1 MIKTPLLSIVTT
13 TKNDQYHENQL
24 QRLKFI
30 ISYFIYSLKKMNAL
44 NKVEFI
50 IVDWGSKE
58 PLSNYFYEEVS
69 KYSAI
74 KFINVPAEESAK
86 CELNFDVSEALN
98 IGMKN
103 SLGEHVMF
111 ASSDQFFPLS
121 VFNNLLNILEKP
133 EIYGIKGNEY
143 KLVPRKFLE
152 DDFLINE
159 TNMEVADQYLQSL
172 NHSAMSNYDFPLNGG
187 GAAGGNL
194 LKKKQWIEIGGIKN
208 TKKHNRGQDLVNL
221 HETSK
226 ICSHIDTSTFGSFLL
241 KLPRSKAG
249 IRQTVVNEVK
259 NPLDNL
265 TFGYQSV
272 INLNN
277 IEIINNL
284 NPPKKKIDF
293 NKQLVSEKKN
303 TITIK
308 EVIGTL
314 IDCISLSNIYSISLK
329 SQDIQFILKTKIIIK
344 TNELKNIILDEKQ
357 AIRFITYLAKSIP
370 DLKFIILMDPKKNSS
385 LDILKFRTAIT
396 HHIYDQKSGYYG
408 HIKVVNFEQ
417 DSLKLVNDL
426 KKLCIIK
433 DFSEDNLT
441 YFKNEFS
448 SSKINAT
455 RIFINNSKTVSYNI
469 KGNFVFSEK
478 KQNLL
483 LSDSFLNFLIYTL
496 KTLSIVRK
504 FLGVLKIKMKLQK
517 VS

>member
-1 MIKTPLLSIVTT
+1 MTKSVLLSIVSVN
-13 TKNDQYHENQL
+13 KNDEYQENQL
-24 QRLKFI
+24 QRTKFI
-30 ISYFIYSLKKMNAL
+30 LNYLTHSLEKLNAVF
-44 NKVEFI
+44 KVEYL
-50 IVDWGSKE
+50 IVDWGSTE
-58 PLSNYFYEEVS
+58 PLSNFFYKEVS
-69 KYSAI
+69 KCPAI
-74 KFINVPAEESAK
+74 KFINIPYEETKK

-98 IGMKN
+98 IGLKN
-103 SLGEHVMF
+103 SLGEHIMF
-111 ASSDQFFPLS
+111 TGPDQFFPLS

-133 EIYGIKGNEY
+133 EIYGLKGNEY
-143 KLVPRKFLE
+143 KLVPRKFLNE
-152 DDFLINE
+152 DFFVDEI
-159 TNMEVADQYLQSL
+159 NMEVVDQYLQSL
-172 NHSAMSNYDFPLNGG
+172 NHSAMPYPDFPLNSGG
-187 GAAGGNL
+187 GTGGNL

-208 TKKHNRGQDLVNL
+208 TKKNNRGQDLVNL

-226 ICSHIDTSTFGSFLL
+226 ICSHIDTATFGSFLL
-241 KLPRSKAG
+241 KLPRSNAG
-249 IRQTVVNEVK
+249 TRQTLVDEIK

-272 INLNN
+272 INSNN

-284 NPPKKKIDF
+284 NPLKKIDF

-308 EVIGTL
+308 EVIEAI
-314 IDCISLSNIYSISLK
+314 IDCISLSNRHAVSLK
-329 SQDIQFILKTKIIIK
+329 SQDIQFILKIKIIIK
-344 TNELKNIILDEKQ
+344 TNELKNIIIDEKQ

-396 HHIYDQKSGYYG
+396 YHINDQKSGYYG

-417 DSLKLVNDL
+417 DSLKLINDL
-426 KKLCIIK
+426 KKLCIIQ

-448 SSKINAT
+448 SSKINAI
-455 RIFINNSKTVSYNI
+455 RVFINNSKTVNYDI
-469 KGNFVFSEK
+469 KGNFIFSQK
-478 KQNLL
+478 NQNLL

-504 FLGVLKIKMKLQK
+504 YLGILKIKMKL
-517 VS
+517 

>member
-44 NKVEFI
+44 SKVEYI

-58 PLSNYFYEEVS
+58 PLSIYFYEEVS

-74 KFINVPAEESAK
+74 KFINVPAEETAK

-98 IGMKN
+98 IGLKN

-111 ASSDQFFPLS
+111 TSPDQFFPLS

-172 NHSAMSNYDFPLNGG
+172 NHSAMSNYDFPINSGG
-187 GAAGGNL
+187 GAGGNL

-221 HETSK
+221 HETSR
-226 ICSHIDTSTFGSFLL
+226 ICLHIDTSTFGSYLL
-241 KLPRSKAG
+241 KLPRSKG
-249 IRQTVVNEVK
+249 GFRQTVIDEVK
-259 NPLDNL
+259 NPLNYL
-265 TFGYQSV
+265 TFRYQSIV
-272 INLNN
+272 NLNN
-277 IEIINNL
+277 IEIISNL

-303 TITIK
+303 MITIK
-308 EVIGTL
+308 EVL
-314 IDCISLSNIYSISLK
+314 EAVIDCISLSNRHAISLN
-329 SQDIQFILKTKIIIK
+329 SQDIQFIFKIKTIIK
-344 TNELKNIILDEKQ
+344 KNRLKNIVLDEKQ
-357 AIRFITYLAKSIP
+357 AVRFITYLAKSIP
-370 DLKFIILMDPKKNSS
+370 DLRFIILMNPKKNSS

-396 HHIYDQKSGYYG
+396 YYINNRKFGYYG
-408 HIKVVNFEQ
+408 HIKVVSFEK
-417 DSLKLVNDL
+417 DSFKFINDL
-426 KKLCIIK
+426 KKSCIMQ
-433 DFSEDNLT
+433 DLSTDNLN
-441 YFKNEFS
+441 YFKDKFS
-448 SSKINAT
+448 SSKINSIRT
-455 RIFINNSKTVSYNI
+455 FKNNSKTVTYNI
-469 KGNFVFSEK
+469 KGNFLFTQK
-478 KQNLL
+478 NQKFL
-483 LSDSFLNFLIYTL
+483 LSDSFLNFVIYTF
-496 KTLSIVRK
+496 KTLKIVRK
-504 FLGVLKIKMKLQK
+504 FLGVLKRKLKK
-517 VS
+517 V

>member
-44 NKVEFI
+44 SKVEYI

-58 PLSNYFYEEVS
+58 TLSNYFYEEVS

-74 KFINVPAEESAK
+74 KFINVPAEETAK

-98 IGMKN
+98 IGLKN

-111 ASSDQFFPLS
+111 TSSDQFFPLS

-143 KLVPRKFLE
+143 KLVPRKFLK
-152 DDFLINE
+152 DDFFINE
-159 TNMEVADQYLQSL
+159 TNMEVVDQYLQSL
-172 NHSAMSNYDFPLNGG
+172 NHSAMPYPNFPINSGG
-187 GAAGGNL
+187 GAGGNL

-241 KLPRSKAG
+241 KLPRSKEG
-249 IRQTVVNEVK
+249 FRQTVIDEVK
-259 NPLDNL
+259 NPLNYL
-265 TFGYQSV
+265 TFRYQSIV
-272 INLNN
+272 NLNN
-277 IEIINNL
+277 IEIISNL

-303 TITIK
+303 TIAIK
-308 EVIGTL
+308 EVL
-314 IDCISLSNIYSISLK
+314 EAVIDCISLSNRHAISLK
-329 SQDIQFILKTKIIIK
+329 SQDIQFIFKIKTIIK
-344 TNELKNIILDEKQ
+344 KNKLKNIVLDEKQ
-357 AIRFITYLAKSIP
+357 AVRFITYLAKSIP
-370 DLKFIILMDPKKNSS
+370 DLRFIILMNPRKNSS

-396 HHIYDQKSGYYG
+396 YYINNRKFGYYG
-408 HIKVVNFEQ
+408 HIKVVSFEK
-417 DSLKLVNDL
+417 DSFKFINDL
-426 KKLCIIK
+426 KKSCIIQ
-433 DFSEDNLT
+433 DLSTDNLN
-441 YFKNEFS
+441 YFKDKLS
-448 SSKINAT
+448 SSKINSIRT
-455 RIFINNSKTVSYNI
+455 FKNNSKTVTYNI
-469 KGNFVFSEK
+469 KGNFLFTQK
-478 KQNLL
+478 NQKFL
-483 LSDSFLNFLIYTL
+483 LSDSFLNIVIYTF
-496 KTLSIVRK
+496 KTLKIVRK
-504 FLGVLKIKMKLQK
+504 FLGVLKRKLKK
-517 VS
+517 V